1 MSSVGRVFIY
11 GGKGALGAAC
21 VSHFKS
27 QNWWVGSIDMKEN
40 EQADCNI
47 VVKPEDSWQDQESNV
62 LSKVGEGLQGAKLD
76 AVICVA
82 GGWAGGN
89 AASKEFVK
97 NSDLMW
103 RQSVWSSVIAASVA
117 AQYLREGG
125 LVSLPGAKPALG
137 PTPGMIGYGM
147 AKAAVHQLTK
157 SLSGE
162 NSGLPANSLAV
173 SILPVTLDTPMN
185 RKWMADAD
193 KSTWTPLEFVADLFF
208 RWSQGQDRPPNGSL
222 VHLVT
227 KNNQTELV
235 YV

>member
-1 MSSVGRVFIY
+1 MAGVGRVFIY

-27 QNWWVGSIDMKEN
+27 QNWWVGSIDLKEN
-40 EQADCNI
+40 DQADCNI
-47 VVKPEDSWQDQESNV
+47 VVKPEEEWQEQESAV
-62 LSKVGEGLQGAKLD
+62 LSQVASSLQGAKLD

-117 AQYLREGG
+117 AQHLKEGG

-157 SLSGE
+157 SLAGE
-162 NSGLPANSLAV
+162 NSGLPANCLAV
-173 SILPVTLDTPMN
+173 ATLPVTLDTPMN

-193 KSTWTPLEFVADLFF
+193 KSTWTPLEFVADLFL
-208 RWSQGQDRPPNGSL
+208 RWSKGQDRPPNGSL

-227 KNNQTELV
+227 KNHQTELI